1 MKKILN
7 LVLVIT
13 TVLSFFSSCSSD
25 NGNSTSGNSNIGSGN
40 GGNSNSK
47 IIGTWGT
54 KWNDGTGIAVHP
66 KFTFLSNG
74 NVKYYTY
81 FSGSTPQLEEIGTWA
96 ISGDIITMDF
106 PETVD
111 IKFKNKIIYINDSEF
126 EFEEITQVGYDTW
139 NAELYYKT
147 TDPNLN

>member
-1 MKKILN
+1 MKKILI
-7 LVLVIT
+7 LAFT
-13 TVLSFFSSCSSD
+13 TLLTISTSCSSD
-25 NGNSTSGNSNIGSGN
+25 DNDGGN
-40 GGNSNSK
+40 NSNSK

-54 KWNDGTGIAVHP
+54 KWNSGTGIAVHP

-81 FSGSTPQLEEIGTWA
+81 PSGNQPELEEIGTWSM
-96 ISGDIITMDF
+96 SGETLTMDF

-111 IKFKNKIIYINDSEF
+111 IKFKNKVTFTSETEI
-126 EFEEITQVGYDTW
+126 EFEEVIQSGFDTW
-139 NAELYYKT
+139 NAETYYKT

>member
-1 MKKILN
+1 MKKILI
-7 LVLVIT
+7 LALAFT
-13 TVLSFFSSCSSD
+13 TLLTVSTSCSSD
-25 NGNSTSGNSNIGSGN
+25 DNDGGN
-40 GGNSNSK
+40 NSNSQ

-54 KWNDGTGIAVHP
+54 KWNSGTGIAVHP

-81 FSGSTPQLEEIGTWA
+81 PSGSQPELEEIGTWSM
-96 ISGDIITMDF
+96 SGETLTMDF

-111 IKFKNKIIYINDSEF
+111 IKFKNKVTFTSETEI
-126 EFEEITQVGYDTW
+126 EFEEVIQSGFDTW
-139 NAELYYKT
+139 NAETYYKT

>member
-1 MKKILN
+1 MKKILI
-7 LVLVIT
+7 LAFT
-13 TVLSFFSSCSSD
+13 TLLTISTSCSSD
-25 NGNSTSGNSNIGSGN
+25 DNDGGN
-40 GGNSNSK
+40 NSNSK

-54 KWNDGTGIAVHP
+54 KWNSGTGIAVHP

-81 FSGSTPQLEEIGTWA
+81 PSGSQPELEEIGTWSM
-96 ISGDIITMDF
+96 SGESLTMDF

-111 IKFKNKIIYINDSEF
+111 IKFKNKVTFTNETEI
-126 EFEEITQVGYDTW
+126 EFEEVIQSGFDTW
-139 NAELYYKT
+139 NAETYYKT

>member
-1 MKKILN
+1 MKKILI
-7 LVLVIT
+7 LALAFT
-13 TVLSFFSSCSSD
+13 TLLTISTSCSNDD
-25 NGNSTSGNSNIGSGN
+25 NDGGN
-40 GGNSNSK
+40 NSNSQ

-54 KWNDGTGIAVHP
+54 KWNSGTGIAVHP

-81 FSGSTPQLEEIGTWA
+81 PSGSQPELEEIGTWSL
-96 ISGDIITMDF
+96 SGETLTMDF

-111 IKFKNKIIYINDSEF
+111 IKFKNKVTFTSETEI
-126 EFEEITQVGYDTW
+126 EFEEVIQSGFDTW
-139 NAELYYKT
+139 SAETYYKT

>member
-1 MKKILN
+1 MKKILI
-7 LVLVIT
+7 LALAFT
-13 TVLSFFSSCSSD
+13 TLLTVSTSCSSD
-25 NGNSTSGNSNIGSGN
+25 DNDGGN
-40 GGNSNSK
+40 NSNSQ

-54 KWNDGTGIAVHP
+54 KWNSGTGIAVHP

-81 FSGSTPQLEEIGTWA
+81 PSGSQPELEEIGTWSM
-96 ISGDIITMDF
+96 SGETLTMDF

-111 IKFKNKIIYINDSEF
+111 IKFKNKVTFTSETEI
-126 EFEEITQVGYDTW
+126 EFEEVMQSGFDTW
-139 NAELYYKT
+139 SAETYYKT

>member
-1 MKKILN
+1 MKKILI
-7 LVLVIT
+7 LAFT
-13 TVLSFFSSCSSD
+13 TLLTISTSCSSD
-25 NGNSTSGNSNIGSGN
+25 DNDGGN
-40 GGNSNSK
+40 NSNSK

-54 KWNDGTGIAVHP
+54 KWNSGTGIAVHP

-81 FSGSTPQLEEIGTWA
+81 PSGNQPELEEIGTWSM
-96 ISGDIITMDF
+96 SGETLTMDF

-111 IKFKNKIIYINDSEF
+111 IKFKNKVTFTSETEI
-126 EFEEITQVGYDTW
+126 EFEEVMQSGFDTW
-139 NAELYYKT
+139 NAETYYKT

>member
-1 MKKILN
+1 MKKILI
-7 LVLVIT
+7 LVLAFT
-13 TVLSFFSSCSSD
+13 TLLTVSTSCSSND
-25 NGNSTSGNSNIGSGN
+25 NDGGN
-40 GGNSNSK
+40 NSNSQ

-54 KWNDGTGIAVHP
+54 KWNSGTGIAVHP

-81 FSGSTPQLEEIGTWA
+81 PSGSQPELEEIGTWSM
-96 ISGDIITMDF
+96 SGETLTMDF

-111 IKFKNKIIYINDSEF
+111 IKFKNKVTFTNETEI
-126 EFEEITQVGYDTW
+126 EFEEVIQSGFDTW
-139 NAELYYKT
+139 SAETYYKT

>member
-1 MKKILN
+1 MKKILI
-7 LVLVIT
+7 LAFT
-13 TVLSFFSSCSSD
+13 TLLTISTSCSSD
-25 NGNSTSGNSNIGSGN
+25 DNDGGN
-40 GGNSNSK
+40 NSNSK

-54 KWNDGTGIAVHP
+54 KWNSGTGIAVHP

-81 FSGSTPQLEEIGTWA
+81 PSGSQPELEEIGTWSM
-96 ISGDIITMDF
+96 SGESLTMDF

-111 IKFKNKIIYINDSEF
+111 IKFKNKVTFTSETEI
-126 EFEEITQVGYDTW
+126 EFEEVMQSGFDTW
-139 NAELYYKT
+139 SAETYYKT

>member
-1 MKKILN
+1 MKKILI
-7 LVLVIT
+7 LALAFT
-13 TVLSFFSSCSSD
+13 TLLTVSTSCSSD
-25 NGNSTSGNSNIGSGN
+25 DNDGGS
-40 GGNSNSK
+40 NSNSQ

-54 KWNDGTGIAVHP
+54 KWNSGTGIAVHP

-81 FSGSTPQLEEIGTWA
+81 PSGSQPELEEIGTWSM
-96 ISGDIITMDF
+96 SGETLTMDF

-111 IKFKNKIIYINDSEF
+111 MMFKNKVTFTNETEI
-126 EFEEITQVGYDTW
+126 EFEEVMQSGFDTW
-139 NAELYYKT
+139 SAETYYKT

>member
-1 MKKILN
+1 MKKILI
-7 LVLVIT
+7 LALAFT
-13 TVLSFFSSCSSD
+13 TLLTVSTSCSSD
-25 NGNSTSGNSNIGSGN
+25 DNDGGS
-40 GGNSNSK
+40 NSNSQ

-54 KWNDGTGIAVHP
+54 KWNSGTGIAVHP

-81 FSGSTPQLEEIGTWA
+81 PSGSQPELEEIGTWSM
-96 ISGDIITMDF
+96 SGETLTMDF

-111 IKFKNKIIYINDSEF
+111 IKFKNKVTFTNETEI
-126 EFEEITQVGYDTW
+126 EFEEVIQSGFDTW
-139 NAELYYKT
+139 NAETYYKT

>member
-1 MKKILN
+1 MKKILI
-7 LVLVIT
+7 LALAFT
-13 TVLSFFSSCSSD
+13 TLLTVSTSCSSD
-25 NGNSTSGNSNIGSGN
+25 DNDGGN
-40 GGNSNSK
+40 NSNSQ

-54 KWNDGTGIAVHP
+54 KWNSGTGIAVHP

-81 FSGSTPQLEEIGTWA
+81 PSGNQPELEEIGTWSM
-96 ISGDIITMDF
+96 SGETLTMDF

-111 IKFKNKIIYINDSEF
+111 IKFKNKVTVTSETEI
-126 EFEEITQVGYDTW
+126 EFEEVMQSGFDTW
-139 NAELYYKT
+139 SAETYYKT

>member
-1 MKKILN
+1 MKKILI
-7 LVLVIT
+7 LAFT
-13 TVLSFFSSCSSD
+13 TLLTISTSCSSD
-25 NGNSTSGNSNIGSGN
+25 DNDGGN
-40 GGNSNSK
+40 NSNSK

-54 KWNDGTGIAVHP
+54 KWNSGTGIAVHP

-81 FSGSTPQLEEIGTWA
+81 PSGSQPELEEIGTWSM
-96 ISGDIITMDF
+96 SGETLTMDF

-111 IKFKNKIIYINDSEF
+111 IKYKNKVTFTSETEI
-126 EFEEITQVGYDTW
+126 EFEEVMQSGFDTW
-139 NAELYYKT
+139 NAETYYKT

>member
-1 MKKILN
+1 MKKILI
-7 LVLVIT
+7 LVLAFT
-13 TVLSFFSSCSSD
+13 TLLTVSTSCSSND
-25 NGNSTSGNSNIGSGN
+25 NDGGN
-40 GGNSNSK
+40 NSNSQ

-54 KWNDGTGIAVHP
+54 KWNSGTGIAVHP

-81 FSGSTPQLEEIGTWA
+81 PSGSQPELEEIGTWSM
-96 ISGDIITMDF
+96 SGETLTMDF

-111 IKFKNKIIYINDSEF
+111 IKFKNKVTFTSETEI
-126 EFEEITQVGYDTW
+126 EFEEVIQSGFDTW
-139 NAELYYKT
+139 NAETYYKT

>member
-1 MKKILN
+1 MKKILI
-7 LVLVIT
+7 LVLAFT
-13 TVLSFFSSCSSD
+13 TLLTVSTSCSSND
-25 NGNSTSGNSNIGSGN
+25 NDGGN
-40 GGNSNSK
+40 NSNSQ

-54 KWNDGTGIAVHP
+54 KWNSGTGIAVHP

-81 FSGSTPQLEEIGTWA
+81 PSGSQPELEEIGTWSM
-96 ISGDIITMDF
+96 SGESLTMDF

-111 IKFKNKIIYINDSEF
+111 IKFKNKVTFTNETEI
-126 EFEEITQVGYDTW
+126 EFEEVIQSGFDTW
-139 NAELYYKT
+139 NAETYYKT

>member
-1 MKKILN
+1 MKKILI
-7 LVLVIT
+7 LAFT
-13 TVLSFFSSCSSD
+13 TLLTISTSCSSD
-25 NGNSTSGNSNIGSGN
+25 DNDGGN
-40 GGNSNSK
+40 NSNSK

-54 KWNDGTGIAVHP
+54 KWNSGTGIAVHP

-81 FSGSTPQLEEIGTWA
+81 PSGSQPELEEIGTWSM
-96 ISGDIITMDF
+96 SGESLTMDF

-111 IKFKNKIIYINDSEF
+111 IKYKNKVTFTSETEI
-126 EFEEITQVGYDTW
+126 EFEEVMQSGFDTW
-139 NAELYYKT
+139 SAETYYKT

>member
-1 MKKILN
+1 MKKILI
-7 LVLVIT
+7 LAFT
-13 TVLSFFSSCSSD
+13 TLLTISTSCSSD
-25 NGNSTSGNSNIGSGN
+25 DNDGGN
-40 GGNSNSK
+40 NSNSK

-54 KWNDGTGIAVHP
+54 KWNSGTGIAVHP

-81 FSGSTPQLEEIGTWA
+81 PSGNQPELEEIGTWSM
-96 ISGDIITMDF
+96 SGETLTMDF

-111 IKFKNKIIYINDSEF
+111 IKFKNKVTFTNETEI
-126 EFEEITQVGYDTW
+126 EFEEVIQSGFDTW
-139 NAELYYKT
+139 NAETYYKT

>member
-1 MKKILN
+1 MKKILI
-7 LVLVIT
+7 LVLAFT
-13 TVLSFFSSCSSD
+13 TLLTVSTSCSSND
-25 NGNSTSGNSNIGSGN
+25 NDGGN
-40 GGNSNSK
+40 NSNSQ

-54 KWNDGTGIAVHP
+54 KWNSGTGIAVHP

-81 FSGSTPQLEEIGTWA
+81 PSGSQPELEEIGTWSM
-96 ISGDIITMDF
+96 SGETLTMDF

-111 IKFKNKIIYINDSEF
+111 IKYKNKVTFTSETEI
-126 EFEEITQVGYDTW
+126 EFEEVMQSGFDTW
-139 NAELYYKT
+139 SAETYYKT

>member
-1 MKKILN
+1 MKKILI
-7 LVLVIT
+7 LAFT
-13 TVLSFFSSCSSD
+13 TLLTISTSCSSD
-25 NGNSTSGNSNIGSGN
+25 DNDGGN
-40 GGNSNSK
+40 NSNSK

-54 KWNDGTGIAVHP
+54 KWNSGTGIAVHP

-81 FSGSTPQLEEIGTWA
+81 PSGNQPELEEIGTWSM
-96 ISGDIITMDF
+96 SGETLTMDF

-111 IKFKNKIIYINDSEF
+111 MMFKNKVTFTNETEI
-126 EFEEITQVGYDTW
+126 EFEEVMQSGFDTW
-139 NAELYYKT
+139 SAETYYKT

>member
-1 MKKILN
+1 MKKILI
-7 LVLVIT
+7 LALAFT
-13 TVLSFFSSCSSD
+13 TLLTVSTSCSSD
-25 NGNSTSGNSNIGSGN
+25 DNDGGN
-40 GGNSNSK
+40 NSNSK

-54 KWNDGTGIAVHP
+54 KWNSGTGIAVHP

-81 FSGSTPQLEEIGTWA
+81 PSGSQPELEEIGTWSM
-96 ISGDIITMDF
+96 SGETLTMDF

-111 IKFKNKIIYINDSEF
+111 IKFKNKVTFTSETEI
-126 EFEEITQVGYDTW
+126 EFEEVMQSGFDTW
-139 NAELYYKT
+139 SAETYYKT

>member
-1 MKKILN
+1 MKKILI
-7 LVLVIT
+7 LALAFT
-13 TVLSFFSSCSSD
+13 TLLTVSTSCSSD
-25 NGNSTSGNSNIGSGN
+25 DNDGGN
-40 GGNSNSK
+40 NSNSQ

-54 KWNDGTGIAVHP
+54 KWNSGTGIAVHP

-81 FSGSTPQLEEIGTWA
+81 PSGSQPELEEIGTWSM
-96 ISGDIITMDF
+96 SGETLTMDF

-111 IKFKNKIIYINDSEF
+111 IKFKNKVTFTNETEI
-126 EFEEITQVGYDTW
+126 EFEEVIQSGFDTW
-139 NAELYYKT
+139 NAETYYKT

>member
-1 MKKILN
+1 MKKILI
-7 LVLVIT
+7 LAFT
-13 TVLSFFSSCSSD
+13 TLLTVSTSCSSND
-25 NGNSTSGNSNIGSGN
+25 NDGGN
-40 GGNSNSK
+40 NSNSQ

-54 KWNDGTGIAVHP
+54 KWNSGTGIAVHP

-81 FSGSTPQLEEIGTWA
+81 PSGSQPELEEIGTWSM
-96 ISGDIITMDF
+96 SGETLTMDF

-111 IKFKNKIIYINDSEF
+111 IKYKNKVTFTSETEI
-126 EFEEITQVGYDTW
+126 EFEEVMQSGFDTW
-139 NAELYYKT
+139 SAETYYKT

>member
-1 MKKILN
+1 MKKILI
-7 LVLVIT
+7 LAFT
-13 TVLSFFSSCSSD
+13 TLLTISTSCSSD
-25 NGNSTSGNSNIGSGN
+25 DNDGGN
-40 GGNSNSK
+40 NSNSK

-54 KWNDGTGIAVHP
+54 KWNSGTGIAVHP

-81 FSGSTPQLEEIGTWA
+81 PSGSQPELEEIGTWSM
-96 ISGDIITMDF
+96 SGETLTMDF

-111 IKFKNKIIYINDSEF
+111 IKFKNKVTFTNETEI
-126 EFEEITQVGYDTW
+126 EFEEVIQSGFDTW
-139 NAELYYKT
+139 NAETYYKT

>member
-1 MKKILN
+1 MKKILI
-7 LVLVIT
+7 LALAFT
-13 TVLSFFSSCSSD
+13 TLLTVSTSCSSD
-25 NGNSTSGNSNIGSGN
+25 DNDGGN
-40 GGNSNSK
+40 NSNSQ

-54 KWNDGTGIAVHP
+54 KWNSGTGIAVHP

-81 FSGSTPQLEEIGTWA
+81 PSGNQPELEEIGTWSM
-96 ISGDIITMDF
+96 SGETLTMDF

-111 IKFKNKIIYINDSEF
+111 IKFKNKVTFTSETEI
-126 EFEEITQVGYDTW
+126 EFEEVMQSGFDTW
-139 NAELYYKT
+139 SAETYYKT